1 MFSELLSFAL
11 PLSSFSVLAMEDAA
25 GSAAGPGI
33 ASLLTEA
40 APALCTLPP
49 VLISIFTL
57 KCSFEAKSCYGACPS
72 NRVEVILCSPPPSI
86 LGRRDHGN
94 YVTA

>member
-11 PLSSFSVLAMEDAA
+11 PPSSFSVLAMEDAA

-40 APALCTLPP
+40 VSALAR
-49 VLISIFTL
+49 FRQ
-57 KCSFEAKSCYGACPS
+57 F
-72 NRVEVILCSPPPSI
+72 
-86 LGRRDHGN
+86 
-94 YVTA
+94 